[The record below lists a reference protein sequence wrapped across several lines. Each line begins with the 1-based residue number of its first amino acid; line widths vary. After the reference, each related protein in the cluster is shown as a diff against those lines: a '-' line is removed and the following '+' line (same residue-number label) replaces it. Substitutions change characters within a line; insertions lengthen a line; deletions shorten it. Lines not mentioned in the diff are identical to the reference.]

1 MKGLLRLAVLLA
13 LGVFFAMAKP
23 SPPPPPP
30 TEDLQL
36 RSFLRALENYISKK
50 SVNTDDRLRSNGGQD
65 NSLEQDE
72 LSPSDEEEAESQ
84 SVLIGNKEVKPEN
97 LHPNKEQEKDDSKDK
112 HPLPP
117 VVGIKKAI
125 ETRNF
130 GISRSVLWPDGV
142 IPYELSADTF
152 GSRYSKA
159 LALVE
164 STAANISR
172 TTCVKW
178 RPKTSADQYFV
189 KITGNQNGCYSYVG
203 NIKRDNGQD
212 LNLGEGCL
220 DEYVVLHEMHH
231 AMGGLHEQQRNRRK
245 YFVKINWENI
255 VSNYNDQY
263 ALNIHTK
270 NNEVYD
276 YASILQYHLTA
287 FTSNGKATMTIPD
300 QNLEFLISES
310 KYDLSFY
317 DMAEVN
323 KEYGCPSASCTVSCQ
338 NGGFRMQALDQSTCH
353 CHCPSGLKGATCE
366 ELDTDAGCGKTIV
379 LSNGGSEEITMTSYS
394 SGKSC
399 TWLVKGESDSLI
411 KATVTSVDLPFSS
424 QDDCYHWIELRYYL
438 IGDKGKEICGKSTTP
453 RTYSQTNTGEASPF
467 LIRFNSQKTHTPGAG
482 FTVKVEAM
490 KSGCISSPCKTGSLC
505 TEGSGDGSYT
515 CSCQNGLSGKNCD
528 EFRAPSYNFC
538 NLEEDFGTCLL
549 DQDPSSDILWSFNTR
564 LCSWSG
570 CSAGTITRGSGYQ
583 FLTMTPYYDSVQWDY
598 GSKAVLKTTAR
609 FTAVDRCLSF
619 VYSLGS
625 FEDRGVQTE
634 LNVYV
639 EGTGKTKTKVKNLK
653 TTTNYSWKTETVSVE
668 AVENLVISIEG
679 VIGPQLLGVDNIS
692 LRPGLC
698 TNTPCNPNPCING
711 GTCDGSNPPTGSKYV
726 CTCPTGF
733 SGDRCE
739 NSQTSNPCDSNTCQ
753 NGATCVADA
762 TKTDGYRC
770 DCATGFT
777 GDKCETPVPT
787 NPCDSNTCQNGA
799 TCVVDATKT
808 DGYRCDCATG
818 FTGDK
823 CDTPVPT
830 NPCDS
835 NTCQNGA
842 TCVADA
848 TKTDGYRCD
857 CATGFTGDK
866 CENIV
871 TTSPCEGNTCQN
883 SATCVADATKT
894 VGYKCNC
901 AAGFTGDKC
910 EIPVTSNPCEGNTC
924 QNSATCVA
932 DATKTVGYRCDCATG
947 FTGDECEIQNYCV
960 DFPCKNG
967 GTCTT
972 GTVTFSCQC
981 TSDYTGPTCDTSLT
995 TDHCDPHPCQNGGS
1009 CFSYSFGYYCS
1020 CPPGFSG
1027 DDCEIAIP
1035 SDHCS
1040 SSPCQNG
1047 GSCVETPNERNPYR
1061 CDCRQG
1067 FPGRNCEGRVCV
1079 FEEDYDSA
1087 CFLDTDHSAWHRS
1100 SAGSSVTA
1108 FEGHH
1113 FLYLDT
1119 SWLSSWDN
1127 NYFYDKNIAF
1137 EDKDYCL
1144 TFAYYMSGEDVGD
1157 LMVFTYKD
1165 DYQVHFKKQG
1175 TQGNQ
1180 WHRAHLDIHLD
1191 QETFIGFQG
1200 TEGSSGHYF
1209 IWSNSLI
1216 AMDDVK
1222 LMPNRCP

>member
-13 LGVFFAMAKP
+13 VGVFFAMAKP

-30 TEDLQL
+30 QTEDLQL

-50 SVNTDDRLRSNGGQD
+50 SVNTDGRLRSNGGQD
-65 NSLEQDE
+65 NSLERDE

-84 SVLIGNKEVKPEN
+84 SVLIGNKEVKPKN

-130 GISRSVLWPDGV
+130 GISKSVLWPGGV

-164 STAANISR
+164 NTAANISR

-189 KITGNQNGCYSYVG
+189 KITGDQNGCYSYVG

-212 LNLGEGCL
+212 LNLGDGCL

-245 YFVKINWENI
+245 YFVKITWENI

-263 ALNIHTK
+263 ALNMHTK

-338 NGGFRMQALDQSTCH
+338 NEGFRMQALDQSTCH
-353 CHCPSGLKGATCE
+353 CHCPSGLKGATCD

-379 LSNGGSEEITMTSYS
+379 LSNGGSEEISMTSYS

-399 TWLVKGESDSLI
+399 TWLVKAESDSLI

-482 FTVKVEAM
+482 FTVKVEAV

-528 EFRAPSYNFC
+528 EFRAPSYNLC
-538 NLEEDFGTCLL
+538 NLEEDFGTCLF

-564 LCSWSG
+564 LCSWNG

-653 TTTNYSWKTETVSVE
+653 TTTNYSWKTETVSIE

-679 VIGPQLLGVDNIS
+679 VMGPQLLGVDNIS

-698 TNTPCNPNPCING
+698 TNTPCSPNPCING
-711 GTCDGSNPPTGSKYV
+711 GTCDESNPPTGSKYV

-739 NSQTSNPCDSNTCQ
+739 NSQTS
-753 NGATCVADA
+753 
-762 TKTDGYRC
+762 
-770 DCATGFT
+770 
-777 GDKCETPVPT
+777 
-787 NPCDSNTCQNGA
+787 
-799 TCVVDATKT
+799 
-808 DGYRCDCATG
+808 
-818 FTGDK
+818 
-823 CDTPVPT
+823 

-910 EIPVTSNPCEGNTC
+910 EIPVTSNPCEGNNC
-924 QNSATCVA
+924 QNSATCIA

-967 GTCTT
+967 GTCTS
-972 GTVTFSCQC
+972 GKVTFSCQC
-981 TSDYTGPTCDTSLT
+981 PSDYTGPTCNTSLT

-1027 DDCEIAIP
+1027 DECEITIP

-1047 GSCVETPNERNPYR
+1047 GSCVETPDEQNPYR
-1061 CDCRQG
+1061 CDCEQG

-1087 CFLDTDHSAWHRS
+1087 CFLDTDPSAWHRS

-1113 FLYLDT
+1113 YLYLDT

-1216 AMDDVK
+1216 AMDDIK

>member
-13 LGVFFAMAKP
+13 VGVFFAMAKP

-30 TEDLQL
+30 QTEDLQL

-50 SVNTDDRLRSNGGQD
+50 SVNTDGRLRSNGGQD
-65 NSLEQDE
+65 NSLERDE

-84 SVLIGNKEVKPEN
+84 SVLIGNKEVKPKN

-130 GISRSVLWPDGV
+130 GISKSVLWPGGV

-164 STAANISR
+164 NTAANISR

-189 KITGNQNGCYSYVG
+189 KITGDQNGCYSYVG

-212 LNLGEGCL
+212 LNLGDGCL

-245 YFVKINWENI
+245 YFVKITWENI

-263 ALNIHTK
+263 ALNMHTK

-338 NGGFRMQALDQSTCH
+338 NEGFRMQALDQSTCH
-353 CHCPSGLKGATCE
+353 CHCPSGLKGATCD

-379 LSNGGSEEITMTSYS
+379 LSNGGSEEISMTSYS

-399 TWLVKGESDSLI
+399 TWLVKAESDSLI

-482 FTVKVEAM
+482 FTVKVEAV

-528 EFRAPSYNFC
+528 EFRAPSYNLC
-538 NLEEDFGTCLL
+538 NLEEDFGTCLF

-564 LCSWSG
+564 LCSWNG

-653 TTTNYSWKTETVSVE
+653 TTTNYSWKTETVSIE

-679 VIGPQLLGVDNIS
+679 VMGPQLLGVDNIS

-698 TNTPCNPNPCING
+698 TNTPCSPNPCING
-711 GTCDGSNPPTGSKYV
+711 GTCDESNPPTGSKYV

-777 GDKCETPVPT
+777 GDKCE
-787 NPCDSNTCQNGA
+787 
-799 TCVVDATKT
+799 
-808 DGYRCDCATG
+808 
-818 FTGDK
+818 
-823 CDTPVPT
+823 
-830 NPCDS
+830 
-835 NTCQNGA
+835 
-842 TCVADA
+842 
-848 TKTDGYRCD
+848 
-857 CATGFTGDK
+857 
-866 CENIV
+866 
-871 TTSPCEGNTCQN
+871 
-883 SATCVADATKT
+883 
-894 VGYKCNC
+894 
-901 AAGFTGDKC
+901 
-910 EIPVTSNPCEGNTC
+910 
-924 QNSATCVA
+924 
-932 DATKTVGYRCDCATG
+932 
-947 FTGDECEIQNYCV
+947 IQNYCV

-967 GTCTT
+967 GTCTS
-972 GTVTFSCQC
+972 GKVTFSCQC
-981 TSDYTGPTCDTSLT
+981 PSDYTGPTCNTSLT

-1027 DDCEIAIP
+1027 DECEITIP

-1047 GSCVETPNERNPYR
+1047 GSCVETPDEQNPYR
-1061 CDCRQG
+1061 CDCEQG

-1087 CFLDTDHSAWHRS
+1087 CFLDTDPSAWHRS

-1113 FLYLDT
+1113 YLYLDT

-1216 AMDDVK
+1216 AMDDIK

>member
-13 LGVFFAMAKP
+13 LGVYFVKAKP
-23 SPPPPPP
+23 RPPPP

-36 RSFLRALENYISKK
+36 RSLLRALENYVSKK
-50 SVNTDDRLRSNGGQD
+50 SVNTDDRLRSNGGQE
-65 NSLEQDE
+65 NSLERDE
-72 LSPSDEEEAESQ
+72 LSPSDEEEVESQ
-84 SVLIGNKEVKPEN
+84 SVLIGDKEVKPKN
-97 LHPNKEQEKDDSKDK
+97 LHLNKEQEKDDNKDR

-117 VVGIKKAI
+117 VVGIRKAI

-159 LALVE
+159 LSLVE
-164 STAANISR
+164 NTAANISR

-189 KITGNQNGCYSYVG
+189 KITGNQDGCYSYVG
-203 NIKRDNGQD
+203 NIKENNGQD
-212 LNLGEGCL
+212 LNLGTGCL
-220 DEYVVLHEMHH
+220 DEYLVLHEMHH

-255 VSNYNDQY
+255 QSNYTDQY
-263 ALNIHTK
+263 ALNAHTK

-287 FTSNGKATMTIPD
+287 FTSNGKPTMTIPD

-323 KEYGCPSASCTVSCQ
+323 KEYSCPSASCTVSCQ
-338 NGGFRMQALDQSTCH
+338 NEGFRMQALDQPTCH
-353 CHCPSGLKGATCE
+353 CHCPSGLKGTTCE

-394 SGKSC
+394 AGKSC
-399 TWLVKGESDSLI
+399 TWLVKAESDSLI

-467 LIRFNSQKTHTPGAG
+467 LIRFNSQKSHTPGAG
-482 FTVKVEAM
+482 FTVKVEAV
-490 KSGCISSPCKTGSLC
+490 KSGCISSSCKTGSLC

-538 NLEEDFGTCLL
+538 NLEEDYGSCLF

-564 LCSWSG
+564 LCSWGG
-570 CSAGTITRGSGYQ
+570 CPAGTITRGSGYQ
-583 FLTMTPYYDSVQWDY
+583 FLTMTPYYDSVQWNY
-598 GSKAVLKTTAR
+598 GSKAVLKTAAR

-625 FEDRGVQTE
+625 FEDRGFQTE

-639 EGTGKTKTKVKNLK
+639 EGTGKIKTKVKNLK
-653 TTTNYSWKTETVSVE
+653 TTTNYSWKTTTVSIE

-698 TNTPCNPNPCING
+698 TNTPCNPNPCKNG
-711 GTCDGSNPPTGSKYV
+711 GTCDGSSPPSGSKYV

-739 NSQTSNPCDSNTCQ
+739 NSQTTNPCDSKTCL

-762 TKTDGYRC
+762 
-770 DCATGFT
+770 A
-777 GDKCETPVPT
+777 
-787 NPCDSNTCQNGA
+787 
-799 TCVVDATKT
+799 KT

-823 CDTPVPT
+823 CDTPVTT
-830 NPCDS
+830 NPCEG
-835 NTCQNGA
+835 NTCRNGA
-842 TCVADA
+842 TCVADS
-848 TKTDGYRCD
+848 TKAINYRCD
-857 CATGFTGDK
+857 
-866 CENIV
+866 
-871 TTSPCEGNTCQN
+871 
-883 SATCVADATKT
+883 
-894 VGYKCNC
+894 C

-910 EIPVTSNPCEGNTC
+910 EI
-924 QNSATCVA
+924 
-932 DATKTVGYRCDCATG
+932 
-947 FTGDECEIQNYCV
+947 QNYCA
-960 DFPCKNG
+960 DSPCKNG
-967 GTCTT
+967 GTCTS

-981 TSDYTGPTCDTSLT
+981 TSDYTGPTCDTSLS

-1009 CFSYSFGYYCS
+1009 CFSFSFGYYCD

-1027 DDCEIAIP
+1027 DECEIPIP

-1047 GSCVETPNERNPYR
+1047 GSCVETPNEQNPYR
-1061 CDCRQG
+1061 CDCLQG
-1067 FPGRNCEGRVCV
+1067 FPGRNCEGHVCV
-1079 FEEDYDSA
+1079 FEEDNDPG
-1087 CFLDTDHSAWHRS
+1087 CFLDTDQSAWHRS
-1100 SAGSSVTA
+1100 SEGSSVTA
-1108 FEGHH
+1108 FEGNHY
-1113 FLYLDT
+1113 LYLDT
-1119 SWLSSWDN
+1119 SWLSYWDN

-1137 EDKDYCL
+1137 EDRDYCL
-1144 TFAYYMSGEDVGD
+1144 TFAYHMSGEDVGD
-1157 LMVFTYKD
+1157 LMMFTYKD
-1165 DYQVHFKKQG
+1165 GFQVHFKKQG

-1180 WHRAHLDIHLD
+1180 WHRAHLNIHLD
-1191 QETFIGFQG
+1191 QRTFIWFQG
-1200 TEGSSGHYF
+1200 TKGTSGHF
-1209 IWSNSLI
+1209 FRGSNSLI

>member
-777 GDKCETPVPT
+777 GDKCE
-787 NPCDSNTCQNGA
+787 
-799 TCVVDATKT
+799 
-808 DGYRCDCATG
+808 
-818 FTGDK
+818 
-823 CDTPVPT
+823 
-830 NPCDS
+830 
-835 NTCQNGA
+835 
-842 TCVADA
+842 
-848 TKTDGYRCD
+848 
-857 CATGFTGDK
+857 
-866 CENIV
+866 
-871 TTSPCEGNTCQN
+871 
-883 SATCVADATKT
+883 
-894 VGYKCNC
+894 
-901 AAGFTGDKC
+901 
-910 EIPVTSNPCEGNTC
+910 IPVTSNPCEGNTC

>member
-13 LGVFFAMAKP
+13 VGVFFAMAKP

-30 TEDLQL
+30 QTEDLQL

-50 SVNTDDRLRSNGGQD
+50 SVNTDGRLRSNGGQD
-65 NSLEQDE
+65 NSLERDE

-84 SVLIGNKEVKPEN
+84 SVLIGNKEVKPKN

-130 GISRSVLWPDGV
+130 GISKSVLWPGGV

-164 STAANISR
+164 NTAANISR

-189 KITGNQNGCYSYVG
+189 KITGDQNGCYSYVG

-212 LNLGEGCL
+212 LNLGDGCL

-245 YFVKINWENI
+245 YFVKITWENI

-263 ALNIHTK
+263 ALNMHTK

-338 NGGFRMQALDQSTCH
+338 NEGFRMQALDQSTCH
-353 CHCPSGLKGATCE
+353 CHCPSGLKGATCD

-379 LSNGGSEEITMTSYS
+379 LSNGGSEEISMTSYS

-399 TWLVKGESDSLI
+399 TWLVKAESDSLI

-482 FTVKVEAM
+482 FTVKVEAV

-528 EFRAPSYNFC
+528 EFRAPSYNLC
-538 NLEEDFGTCLL
+538 NLEEDFGTCLF

-564 LCSWSG
+564 LCSWNG

-653 TTTNYSWKTETVSVE
+653 TTTNYSWKTETVSIE

-679 VIGPQLLGVDNIS
+679 VMGPQLLGVDNIS

-698 TNTPCNPNPCING
+698 TNTPCSPNPCING
-711 GTCDGSNPPTGSKYV
+711 GTCDESNPPTGSKYV

-777 GDKCETPVPT
+777 GDKCEMTT
-787 NPCDSNTCQNGA
+787 NPCSGNTC
-799 TCVVDATKT
+799 
-808 DGYRCDCATG
+808 R
-818 FTGDK
+818 
-823 CDTPVPT
+823 
-830 NPCDS
+830 
-835 NTCQNGA
+835 NGA

-848 TKTDGYRCD
+848 TKTEGYRCD
-857 CATGFTGDK
+857 CAT
-866 CENIV
+866 
-871 TTSPCEGNTCQN
+871 
-883 SATCVADATKT
+883 
-894 VGYKCNC
+894 
-901 AAGFTGDKC
+901 GFTGDKC
-910 EIPVTSNPCEGNTC
+910 EIPVTSNPCEGNNC
-924 QNSATCVA
+924 QNSATCIA

-967 GTCTT
+967 GTCTS
-972 GTVTFSCQC
+972 GKVTFSCQC
-981 TSDYTGPTCDTSLT
+981 PSDYTGPTCNTSLT

-1027 DDCEIAIP
+1027 DECEITIP

-1047 GSCVETPNERNPYR
+1047 GSCVETPDEQNPYR
-1061 CDCRQG
+1061 CDCEQG

-1087 CFLDTDHSAWHRS
+1087 CFLDTDPSAWHRS

-1113 FLYLDT
+1113 YLYLDT

-1216 AMDDVK
+1216 AMDDIK